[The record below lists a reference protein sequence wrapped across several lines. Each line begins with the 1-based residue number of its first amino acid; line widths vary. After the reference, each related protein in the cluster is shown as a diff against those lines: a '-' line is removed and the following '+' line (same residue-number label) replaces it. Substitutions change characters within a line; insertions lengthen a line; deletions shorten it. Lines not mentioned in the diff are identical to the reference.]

1 MIMQRTPTTTTK
13 PADGAGAASAAESVV
28 PGGPDTREFIST
40 ITEFLDEIVCH
51 DVEDETNDAN
61 IADST
66 DASAILNDLFE
77 VCCTAGDDM
86 PQTQICSTSKDN
98 FSNLEQT
105 VLARSL
111 ARSHELMRNCRKR
124 AAPARDAP
132 AAKRT
137 KQAVVAK
144 AKTSADI
151 VYRPS
156 FAPQNIT
163 DREAIFRAGID
174 KVDQARKQR
183 VEHWLAVRKT
193 RIDVRNCF
201 TPVCEAKKLVAMSKA
216 RARGR
221 FKKQAAWP
229 RTLSASI

>member
-1 MIMQRTPTTTTK
+1 MITQRTPTTTIT
-13 PADGAGAASAAESVV
+13 PASDAGAASAAESVV
-28 PGGPDTREFIST
+28 NGPEKRVFIDF
-40 ITEFLDEIVCH
+40 ITEFLDEIVCN
-51 DVEDETNDAN
+51 DTEDEINDAN
-61 IADST
+61 IADFT
-66 DASAILNDLFE
+66 DASTALNDLFE
-77 VCCTAGDDM
+77 VCCTAGDNVNYNQM
-86 PQTQICSTSKDN
+86 CITSKEDFN
-98 FSNLEQT
+98 VLEQT

-111 ARSHELMRNCRKR
+111 ARSHKLMRNGRKR

-137 KQAVVAK
+137 KQAVIVK
-144 AKTSADI
+144 AKTVSDI

-216 RARGR
+216 RAGGR

-229 RTLSASI
+229 RTFSASI